1 MNDRLALPAAAALA
15 FLTLAL
21 WLYLLLFQAA
31 GVQVA
36 NRSGVVIGGL
46 TVCQNGGDCL
56 HRAHLWPHQTWRVPL
71 DRTTGKPIRLT
82 VHAAGGQRQ
91 SVAHVPETAR
101 SRPSFVVGQGGR
113 IQVQ

>member
-1 MNDRLALPAAAALA
+1 MSDRLALPAAAALA

-36 NRSGVVIGGL
+36 NHSGAVIGGL

-56 HRAHLWPHQTWRVPL
+56 HRARLWPHQIWRVPL
-71 DRTTGKPIRLT
+71 DRAAGEPIRLT
-82 VHAAGGQRQ
+82 VQAAGGHRQ
-91 SVAHVPETAR
+91 SVAHVPETYR

-113 IQVQ
+113 IEVQ

>member
-1 MNDRLALPAAAALA
+1 MSDRLALPTAAALA

-21 WLYLLLFQAA
+21 WVYLLLFQAA

-36 NRSGVVIGGL
+36 NRSGAVIGGL
-46 TVCQNGGDCL
+46 TVCQSGDCL

-71 DRTTGKPIRLT
+71 ERAQSGQVKLT
-82 VHAAGGQRQ
+82 VQEAGGQRQ
-91 SVAHVPETAR
+91 SASHSPKTTG

-113 IQVQ
+113 IEVQ